1 MTLKSHVS
9 NKKSWRTNL
18 ALLPLALLTA
28 SASMSA
34 CATDGWVETQTKAV
48 LVPQS
53 NVSAGKIATA
63 SQAWTINIADAPPVN
78 ALVTPLESTKQ
89 LHIVISLKLRNE
101 AQLDTFLHD
110 LNQSGSPVYGKF
122 LTPQQFKEAY
132 APTDSQLQ
140 AVVAHLQQAGF
151 AHIQPAPNNLLIS
164 ADGNATNIAAAFR
177 TQIRQFTTPEGRQQ
191 FANDAPVQVP
201 QTLGDTVGAVLGLQ
215 NVHGPQAS
223 IESTSPITKSNA
235 LSVSVTDP
243 AQYTKVYDAGSTP
256 SGVNT
261 SVAVICQ
268 GNGDMSGLVD
278 ALNAYTDQEHLPR
291 VLTTLVAITDGVGQG
306 TVYPFSPPGCWPET
320 IVGVSGGLAKLTA
333 YVGAVQVGSYLTEAT
348 LTAMYNRAVTDNR
361 AKIIH
366 SAYNQD
372 ETWAHNSGA
381 QTADDTIFKQAVAQG
396 QTFVV
401 PSGDFGVY
409 ESYAGVIYQK
419 DLSKYSVSEPAS
431 SPYVVAVGATNA
443 AVNQDFSWA
452 GESVF
457 SATFDYWQ
465 GDMYGSGGGASLF
478 ERAPIWQSDALGRAV
493 TMRVVPDLAF
503 DRGGYYG
510 GATGNAS
517 AIFAGIWARIQS
529 ANNNSL
535 GLPTERMYQHFSKD
549 PAPTHDI
556 VGGYNGIYTGGTP
569 SFTGYRCTLT
579 WDYCTGWGSLDI
591 AKFSD
596 YVTQYWGTPRGNVYA
611 SYFVWPIPDL
621 GSVAGPIIIRD
632 RSGHCPPTLRVE
644 AKITHPHRGDL
655 RITLVAP
662 NGVRMVLK
670 QPDPND
676 SGANIDQ
683 IWTVDAATFPA
694 NGKWQLWVDDSF
706 KGNTGTL
713 DQWSLGF

>member
-28 SASMSA
+28 LASMSA
-34 CATDGWVETQTKAV
+34 YATDGWVETQTKAV
-48 LVPQS
+48 LVPPS

-63 SQAWTINIADAPPVN
+63 SQAWTINTADTPPVN
-78 ALVTPLESTKQ
+78 ALVTPLESAKQ
-89 LHIVISLKLRNE
+89 LHVVISLKLRNE

-122 LTPQQFKEAY
+122 LTPQQFKAAY
-132 APTDSQLQ
+132 APTDGQLQ
-140 AVVAHLQQAGF
+140 AVIAHLQQAGF
-151 AHIQPAPNNLLIS
+151 THIQPAPNNLLIS

-177 TQIRQFTTPEGRQQ
+177 TQIRQFTTSEGRQQ

-201 QTLGDTVGAVLGLQ
+201 QALGDTVGAVLGLQ
-215 NVHGPQAS
+215 SVHGPRAS
-223 IESTSPITKSNA
+223 FTSASPATKGNA
-235 LSVSVTDP
+235 LAVSITDP
-243 AQYTKVYDAGSTP
+243 AQYTKVYNAGNTP

-261 SVAVICQ
+261 SVAIICQ
-268 GNGDMSGLVD
+268 GNGDMSGVVD

-291 VLTTLVAITDGVGQG
+291 VPTTLVPITDGVGQG
-306 TVYPFSPPGCWPET
+306 TVYPFTGKGCYPEI
-320 IVGVSGGLAKLTA
+320 IVGVAGGLAKLTA
-333 YVGAVQVGSYLTEAT
+333 YIGAVQVGSYLTEAT
-348 LTAMYNRAVTDNR
+348 LTAMYNQAVTDDV

-366 SAYNQD
+366 SPYDQD

-381 QTADDTIFKQAVAQG
+381 QAADDAIFKQAVAQG

-409 ESYAGVIYQK
+409 EAYAGNTYKK

-431 SPYVVAVGATNA
+431 SPYVVAVGSTN
-443 AVNQDFSWA
+443 VTLNPDFTWA
-452 GESVF
+452 SERVF
-457 SATFDYWQ
+457 SASYDYWQ
-465 GDMYGSGGGASLF
+465 GDAYGSGGGVSLF
-478 ERAPIWQSDALGRAV
+478 EQAPIWQRDALGSAV

-503 DRGGYYG
+503 DEGGYDLG
-510 GATGNAS
+510 GGIIAS
-517 AIFAGIWARIQS
+517 GIFAGIWARIQS
-529 ANNNSL
+529 ANNNRL

-556 VGGYNGIYTGGTP
+556 VGGYNGVYTGGNP
-569 SFTGYRCTLT
+569 SFTGYRCTLA

-591 AKFSD
+591 AKFND
-596 YVTQYWGTPRGNVYA
+596 YVTRYWDTPRGNVYA

-621 GSVAGPIIIRD
+621 GSVAGPITIRD
-632 RSGHCPPTLRVE
+632 RSGHCPPTLRVA

-662 NGVRMVLK
+662 NGVRTILK

-683 IWTVDAATFPA
+683 IWTVDASTFPA